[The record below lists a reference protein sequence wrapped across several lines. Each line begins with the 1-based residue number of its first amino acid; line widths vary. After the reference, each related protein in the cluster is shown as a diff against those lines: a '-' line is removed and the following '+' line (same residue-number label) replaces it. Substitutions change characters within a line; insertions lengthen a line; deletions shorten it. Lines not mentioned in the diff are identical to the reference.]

1 MSYLEITADAI
12 KAHSDDGKI
21 TDIISADGLEVKVN
35 EQ

>member
-21 TDIISADGLEVKVN
+21 TEIISADGMEVKVN